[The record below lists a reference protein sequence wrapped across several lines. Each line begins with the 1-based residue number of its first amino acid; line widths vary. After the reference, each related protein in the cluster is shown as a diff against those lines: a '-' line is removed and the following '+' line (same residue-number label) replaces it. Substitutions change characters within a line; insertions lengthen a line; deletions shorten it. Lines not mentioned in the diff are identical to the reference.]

1 MCVLKNGGGAGTHKT
16 RLMETNAKEQ
26 IPEIFKPKAGLWV
39 KLEQVTLSTSCNS
52 KTKKCGKI
60 RKIRKIQNYMNTSTL
75 VQHFFYEIHSASTL
89 RM

>member
-16 RLMETNAKEQ
+16 RVMETNAKEQ
-26 IPEIFKPKAGLWV
+26 IPEIFKPKAFLWV

-60 RKIRKIQNYMNTSTL
+60 RKIRKYSILGTIPILYT
-75 VQHFFYEIHSASTL
+75 
-89 RM
+89 